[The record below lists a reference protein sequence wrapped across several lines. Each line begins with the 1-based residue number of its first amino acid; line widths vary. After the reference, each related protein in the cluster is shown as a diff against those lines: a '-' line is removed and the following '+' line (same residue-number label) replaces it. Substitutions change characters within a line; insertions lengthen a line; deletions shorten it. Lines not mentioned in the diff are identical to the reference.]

1 MFRNVARRSMV
12 WALLG
17 LLVISATAMAA
28 PPPWTPPGRALGQQA
43 WWGMFDLEQG
53 TTYTYDLR
61 GTNWS
66 RGTIRGEL
74 SFTPT
79 YGDSVRFWYD
89 VNGIRGQGTAAADP
103 QALAGAVLL
112 SAVMQAGNTDVET
125 LQLLAAPFYWVNWVD
140 LFYDA
145 RFRNGTVW
153 EEFTSPPTRFEAK
166 PTRGAFST
174 TYEGQIV
181 VGRDTVARL
190 WLDLWEPLPERVVV
204 MDGRW
209 EFSAQL
215 TNASQR
221 PLLR

>member
-1 MFRNVARRSMV
+1 MFRKVVRRSVV
-12 WALLG
+12 WALFG
-17 LLVISATAMAA
+17 LMVLSATAMAA
-28 PPPWTPPGRALGQQA
+28 PPPWTPPGRSIGQQV
-43 WWGMFDLEQG
+43 WWAMFDLEQG

-61 GTNWS
+61 GTSWN
-66 RGTIRGEL
+66 RGAIRGEL
-74 SFTPT
+74 SFSPT
-79 YGDSVRFWYD
+79 YGGSVRFSYN
-89 VNGIRGQGTAAADP
+89 VNGISGQGTAPADP

-112 SAVMQAGNTDVET
+112 SAVSRSGNVDVET

-140 LFYDA
+140 QFYDA
-145 RFRNGTVW
+145 RFRNGIVW

-166 PTRGAFST
+166 QTFGAFST
-174 TYEGQIV
+174 SYEGQFI

-190 WLDLWEPLPERVVV
+190 WLDLWEPLPERIVV

-215 TNASQR
+215 MNASQR